1 VPTANYERYGLTGNP
16 FRELASENLDD
27 VTIYHVNQD
36 ADTLLRTI
44 RDEVLD
50 KENRAVVVV
59 TGPQGAGKTQRL
71 LVTAA
76 EAREHQAFVVYFDVT
91 TRSPWVLSDLAQAF
105 EKSAKD
111 AGLVRMLGA
120 PGWLRAVTGLGKMK
134 RETYDPKEAGRR
146 IGEALNATTPSFLL
160 LNDLH
165 NLTESREADVFART
179 LEEVSGVIKP
189 GVLLMFACYASY
201 LAWLTANQPA
211 LASRINR
218 TIPLVALSDDEAR
231 LVLAKKLLAKRIVEE
246 LEPTYPFDRQAIHDL
261 NEAARGNPRRLFEL
275 ADFALELGVATRA
288 YQIDADVVRVALAT
302 RATLPAGTSQVWQ
315 ETPAAGPTTT
325 DSTPTKSAAP
335 SGRPARRSIWGKSS

>member
-1 VPTANYERYGLTGNP
+1 MPTANYERYGLTGNP

-36 ADTLLRTI
+36 VDTLLRTI

-201 LAWLTANQPA
+201 LAWLTVNQPA
-211 LASRINR
+211 LASRVNR
-218 TIPLVALSDDEAR
+218 AIPLATLSEDEAR
-231 LVLAKKLLAKRIVEE
+231 LLLAKKLLAKRIVED
-246 LEPTYPFDRQAIHDL
+246 LEPTYPFDRSAVAAL
-261 NEAARGNPRRLFEL
+261 NRGSHGNPRRLFEL
-275 ADFALELGVATRA
+275 ADAVLERAVAARA
-288 YQIDADVVRVALAT
+288 YQIDGDLVDSVVAT
-302 RATLPAGTSQVWQ
+302 REAAPPSPSPPPPSSAAERSVPAPESSKT
-315 ETPAAGPTTT
+315 APTT
-325 DSTPTKSAAP
+325 
-335 SGRPARRSIWGKSS
+335 RPARRSIWGRSR